1 MRRRLIKLKDNKNIK
16 ELVFYSII
24 VIVLIIISILNNAF
38 WKIGK
43 KEKLQEKTMENE
55 QQLLEINNI
64 TYDVPYEERWLD

>member
-1 MRRRLIKLKDNKNIK
+1 MKDNKNIK